1 MSLAPQELENSA
13 SKYAAEA
20 IRLDSQGSRGM
31 AIQSYQKAIEALVKL
46 VQIYPDYKLNK
57 VYMERA
63 GAYKNR
69 IKAIKKA
76 RRKKLQ
82 TLICITIACVIWH

>member
-1 MSLAPQELENSA
+1 MDRDPYFENNS
-13 SKYAAEA
+13 SKYSAEA
-20 IRLDSQGSRGM
+20 IRLDSGGFQGA
-31 AIQSYQKAIEALVKL
+31 AILYYEKAIEELVKFRL
-46 VQIYPDYKLNK
+46 LHPAYKWNK